1 MKKITARYQQGV
13 RSVVATALAL
23 PVVQAALVG
32 QWRGTDYVDGQNWT
46 STPATGSIVADVT
59 GTPAAVTDGYAA
71 GTKAVNLPGASY
83 FVVPEANNPISGATA
98 ISLVAI
104 FRPVGLG
111 ATGAGFHQGSGLL
124 GMELGGVTND
134 WGFGWNGN
142 RIGGGAPGAGVYERA
157 IFSDPLYAQ
166 DLKVAMLTWNNTGVQ
181 QVFVNGVLMS
191 TQNTGVL
198 APRNAAA
205 FALGAMTSAGGNPFT
220 GDIAELRIYNSDES
234 ANAATI
240 AAELRNTYAAEVL
253 LEQAALTTTGGRF
266 VLVDTTAAQV
276 DSAGTFELTL
286 AGDPVPSGSI
296 QVSKT
301 GGRTT
306 VTFTATID
314 PGEVNY
320 SFDLT
325 VPKVGGGTVLYL
337 DNFTSYRL
345 PLSLPGLAG
354 SVGSWGIRE
363 ISTGDTPL
371 PANATNIASAVT
383 GLQGNPAT
391 AETTAPVFNRRDPD
405 TNGLDSCGNFNND
418 ANILTNAG
426 GDQNFIVVGKTQV
439 TIAAPGEI
447 HTFSVHGDDGFA
459 MRVTG
464 AGGGRFIGVGGD
476 AQIDA
481 GDFQTLFRDGG
492 TGDSNS
498 RGTYRFDA
506 AGTYDI
512 TYLGWDGGGGGY
524 YEVAWAPGTHFDDRD
539 TNLWRLIGN
548 DTDPSIPAFAER
560 FAVNPPG
567 PFAGNGTFGVRTFLS
582 SAGVTDLNNASTF
595 LNTTTRNPSDGT
607 GTTID
612 AQLPYLN
619 HRDPNNG
626 ALYRFIDDQPFPG
639 NNTGTDENN
648 VVTVAKGRISIPS
661 TGTYTFI
668 TTSDDGFVCRFKG
681 AGGNPDPSFRR
692 VTSVSG
698 DPRFQMSNPNEMYY
712 YNAGNETRGIIDLQA
727 GSYDIEYITVENAGG
742 FAYELGMAAGEWP
755 NATEPPNGFQ
765 LVGVPGGTLQFPT
778 IAAPGWTVESSIPG
792 LNQYSNTIAGAEAR
806 ISHTQA
812 LATNDP
818 VWATLGLDPNN
829 RTTTWPAIDF
839 NDPQDGPQGSF
850 TPTSP
855 WPLNTGNADN
865 DYAVRATGIL
875 NITQAGY
882 YHLGFQGDDGG
893 YMYLYGAGGNTD
905 PVIES
910 IVYTNHIPQ
919 ATIGVAPGSS
929 VNNAIRV
936 EVGTGNSRTIVRTLL
951 QTGQYQIKT
960 LFYEGGG
967 GSWWEV
973 IGGPAATAYNYPLLT
988 TTGGTATVNGGLT
1001 LIAQPAINPNDPN
1014 FKINSIVLTGSPVT
1028 SVSFNIVTQAGGSY
1042 TVQGSTDLSTW
1053 IDLDTDVSASDDSTP
1068 FSVNLADF
1076 PALSGQS
1083 KVFFRAVLNE

>member
-1 MKKITARYQQGV
+1 M
-13 RSVVATALAL
+13 
-23 PVVQAALVG
+23 VQASLVG

-46 STPATGSIVADVT
+46 STPATGSIVATVT
-59 GTPAAVTDGYAA
+59 GTPIAVTDGYAP
-71 GTKAVNLPGASY
+71 GTKAVELSGSSY
-83 FVVPEANNPISGATA
+83 FVVPQGSNPISNATS
-98 ISLVAI
+98 ISLVAV
-104 FRPVGLG
+104 FRPFGPG
-111 ATGAGFHQGSGLL
+111 SAGAGFHQGSGLL
-124 GMELGGVTND
+124 GMEIGGVTND

-142 RIGGGAPGAGVYERA
+142 RIGGGAPGTGVFERA
-157 IFSDPLYAQ
+157 IFSDPLYPL

-181 QVFVNGVLMS
+181 QVYVNGVLAS

-205 FALGAMTSAGGNPFT
+205 FALGAMTSAGGNPFN
-220 GDIAELRIYNSDES
+220 GEIAELRIYNSDES
-234 ANAATI
+234 ANAPTI
-240 AAELRNTYAAEVL
+240 AADLRNAYAANLL
-253 LEQAALTTTGGRF
+253 LEQASLTSNGGWF
-266 VLVDTTAAQV
+266 TLVDTTAAQV
-276 DSAGTFELTL
+276 NAAGTFLLTL
-286 AGDPVPSGSI
+286 DGVPVPSGSV
-296 QVSKT
+296 QVSKS
-301 GGRTT
+301 GVRTT
-306 VTFTATID
+306 VTFVAPID
-314 PGEVNY
+314 PGQITY

-325 VPKVGGGTVLYL
+325 VPKVGGGTAIYS
-337 DNFTSYRL
+337 DNLTSHRL

-363 ISTGDTPL
+363 IQTGATPL
-371 PANATNIASAVT
+371 PANATGIASAVAGAQT
-383 GLQGNPAT
+383 NPAT
-391 AETTAPVFNRRDPD
+391 VETAAPVFNRRDPD
-405 TNGLDSCGNFNND
+405 TNNLISCGNFNND
-418 ANILTNAG
+418 VAILTDAG

-439 TIAAPGEI
+439 TIANPGEI
-447 HTFSVHGDDGFA
+447 RTFSVHGDDGFA

-464 AGGGRFIGVGGD
+464 SGGGRFLGTGGD
-476 AQIDA
+476 GLIDA
-481 GDFQTLFRDGG
+481 SDFQTLYRDGG

-524 YEVAWAPGTHFDDRD
+524 YEVAWAPGAHFDDRD
-539 TNLWRLIGN
+539 TNGWRLIGN
-548 DTDPSIPAFAER
+548 DTHPSIPALADR
-560 FAVNPPG
+560 FATNPPG
-567 PFAGNGTFGVRTFLS
+567 PFAGAGTFGVRTFLS
-582 SAGVTDLNNASTF
+582 STGVTDLNNASTF
-595 LNTTTRNPSDGT
+595 LNTTTRSPSDGL
-607 GTTID
+607 GTTLD
-612 AQLPYLN
+612 AQLPFLN

-626 ALYRFIDDQPFPG
+626 ALYRFIDDKPFPG

-661 TGTYTFI
+661 TGAYTFI

-681 AGGNPDPSFRR
+681 TGGNPDPSYRR
-692 VTSVSG
+692 VTSLSG
-698 DPRFQMSNPNEMYY
+698 DPRFQMSNPNEMYF
-712 YNAGNETRGIIDLQA
+712 NGAGVETRGIIDLQA
-727 GSYDIEYITVENAGG
+727 GSYDIEYITVENVGG

-755 NATEPPNGFQ
+755 NASDPPNGFQ
-765 LVGVPGGTLQFPT
+765 LVGVPGGTILYPAV
-778 IAAPGWTVESSIPG
+778 AAPGWTVESSIPG

-812 LATNDP
+812 LAANDP
-818 VWATLGLDPNN
+818 VWASLGLDPNS

-850 TPTSP
+850 SPTSP

-865 DYAVRATGIL
+865 DYAVRATGNII
-875 NITQAGY
+875 ITQAGY

-893 YMYLYGAGGNTD
+893 YMYIYGAGGNAD

-910 IVYTNHIPQ
+910 IVFTHHIPQ
-919 ATIGVAPGSS
+919 AVIGVAPGSS

-973 IGGPAATAYNYPLLT
+973 IGSSATASFNYPLLT
-988 TTGGTATVNGGLT
+988 TGGGSATINGGLT
-1001 LIAQPAINPNDPN
+1001 LIAQPAIDPNDPN
-1014 FKINSIVLTGSPVT
+1014 FRINSVVVTGNPVT

-1042 TVQGSTDLSTW
+1042 TIQGSTNLIDW
-1053 IDLDTDVSASDDSTP
+1053 IDLEDNLPATDDSTP